1 MVNLPLGSNVCAFS
15 PVSTLHRLMLPD
27 LLLEAIN
34 LPSGLNAIAQVS
46 TAHMHHRTSSG
57 FSKGGGG
64 GGGDCQSAQT
74 KV

>member
-1 MVNLPLGSNVCAFS
+1 MVNLPLGSNVWAFS

-46 TAHMHHRTSSG
+46 TAHMHHHISSG
-57 FSKGGGG
+57 
-64 GGGDCQSAQT
+64 
-74 KV
+74 V